1 MASIRVKK
9 SRSGQNR
16 YYVTIRMR
24 GQHLA
29 KVFDRKTDAHVW
41 IQETESQIRQ
51 GYVLPQKETEKKTLA
66 ELIRRYHADVL
77 SAKKA
82 STQAVDKYRLR
93 WWAEHYGHV
102 RLRALTPEL
111 IEEAKS
117 KLKSSGR
124 GNGPTAVK
132 RMLANLSHVL
142 TKGVQWGWIV
152 SSPMK
157 KVEKPK
163 EPTGRCRYLSAEELD
178 ALLDACRKSPNPL
191 LYPAVKVAIGTGIR
205 KGELRNLVW
214 PSVDLKNRMIY
225 LEDTKNGD
233 RRGVP
238 LNSEILGVFHEL
250 KRSRRLDTDLIFPS
264 KNGKV
269 GLEFRGAFRS
279 ALREAKI
286 QNFHWHDL
294 RHTFASYLV
303 MEGASLLAV
312 STLLGHRD
320 LSMTKRYTHLSPEY
334 LKNGVELIS
343 DRISGKKAASMVVAS

>member
-1 MASIRVKK
+1 MATIKTKK
-9 SRSGQNR
+9 NRYGKPR
-16 YYVTIRMR
+16 YYVTIRLR
-24 GQHLA
+24 GQVLTST
-29 KVFDRKTDAHVW
+29 FDRKTDANVW
-41 IQETESQIRQ
+41 IQETESKIRQ
-51 GYVLPQKETEKKTLA
+51 GYVLPQKEAEKKTLA
-66 ELIRRYHADVL
+66 ELIERYHAEVL
-77 SAKKA
+77 WAKKA

-93 WWAEHYGHV
+93 WWAKHYGHL
-102 RLRALTPEL
+102 RLRAITPEV

-124 GNGPTAVK
+124 GNGPTAIK

-142 TKGVQWGWIV
+142 TKGVQWGWLV
-152 SSPMK
+152 TSPMK

-163 EPTGRCRYLSAEELD
+163 EPSGRCRYLSPEELD
-178 ALLDACRKSPNPL
+178 ALMDACKKSSNPL
-191 LYPAVKVAIGTGIR
+191 LHPAVRVAIGTGIR
-205 KGELRNLVW
+205 KGELQNLKW
-214 PSVDLKNRMIY
+214 QSVDLITQMIY

-238 LNSEILGVFHEL
+238 LNREILVVFHEL
-250 KRSRRLDTDLIFPS
+250 KRSRRLDTDLVFPS
-264 KNGKV
+264 KNGKI
-269 GLEFRGAFRS
+269 GMEFRGAFRS

-286 QNFHWHDL
+286 ENFHWHDL

-320 LSMTKRYTHLSPEY
+320 LSMTKRYTHLSPEF

-343 DRISGKKAASMVVAS
+343 DRIAERKAASVVVAS